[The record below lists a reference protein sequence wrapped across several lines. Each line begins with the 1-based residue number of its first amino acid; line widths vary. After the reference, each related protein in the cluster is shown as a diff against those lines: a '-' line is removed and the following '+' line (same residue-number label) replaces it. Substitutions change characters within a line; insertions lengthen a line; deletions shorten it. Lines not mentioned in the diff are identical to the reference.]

1 MNVLK
6 ELKEVLNR
14 MKVTS
19 NILFIYAN
27 SSGEMEIVYFF
38 SHFLLSIS
46 SSCKSAT
53 VVMKTSFHDIQ
64 VMDPPSTSIHS
75 TTKKK

>member
-38 SHFLLSIS
+38 HIFYYQFPLVVRVLPLL
-46 SSCKSAT
+46 
-53 VVMKTSFHDIQ
+53 
-64 VMDPPSTSIHS
+64 
-75 TTKKK
+75 